1 MITCVEKHLDLTP
14 NIPQCA
20 PIKERRIDLKNEE
33 KETNYVISKIEMKG
47 DLFGSGLSV
56 YSGIRVWGKDL

>member
-1 MITCVEKHLDLTP
+1 MPWD
-14 NIPQCA
+14 
-20 PIKERRIDLKNEE
+20 PIETKRIDLKNKER
-33 KETNYVISKIEMKG
+33 ETNYVISKIEMRG